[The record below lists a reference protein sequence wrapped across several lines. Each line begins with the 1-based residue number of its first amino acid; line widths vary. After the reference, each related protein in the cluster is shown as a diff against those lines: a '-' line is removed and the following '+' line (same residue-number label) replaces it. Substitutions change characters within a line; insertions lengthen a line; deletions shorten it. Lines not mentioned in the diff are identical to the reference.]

1 MSNADYQEEQG
12 QQERLPL
19 DERQVGELREQVLG
33 SPIQYPPGLRAF
45 VEDIVRQVALTSMP
59 KVTQEILRVVFPTGF
74 MRVVPE
80 DLTAQTG
87 LYLWEGDETGEWI
100 YCNGATLTATY
111 QDLIDYLGTSTL
123 PDLRGRAPMFCGT
136 HADMDLWDNDGVA
149 ESSRRAQHQHTESL
163 SGSSAGLSITGSPGG
178 TFVTAVNV
186 TNDTQFIEGA
196 TNFVKSLTAPTGSP
210 TAGTL
215 DVAGTV
221 SISGTVGAG
230 MDASDKI
237 AHQVIGS
244 LLIRP

>member
-1 MSNADYQEEQG
+1 MSNPDYQEEQG

-33 SPIQYPPGLRAF
+33 SPIEYPPGLRAF

-74 MRVVPE
+74 YRVVPE

-87 LYLWEGDETGEWI
+87 LYVWEGDETGEWI

-123 PDLRGRAPMFCGT
+123 PDPRGRSIWMAGT
-136 HADMDLWDNDGVA
+136 NAATDLFDNDGVA
-149 ESSRRAQHQHTESL
+149 EGSRQPKHTHTENL
-163 SGSSAGLSITGSPGG
+163 GGTASSTG
-178 TFVTAVNV
+178 TFVNGNTPVNV
-186 TNDTQFIEGA
+186 QSGTGSLVA
-196 TNFVKSLTAPTGSP
+196 AGLTAATVNS
-210 TAGTL
+210 TL
-215 DVAGTV
+215 N
-221 SISGTVGAG
+221 INSGTVGSG
-230 MDASDKI
+230 MSGSDAV
-237 AHQVIGS
+237 AHQIIGS